1 MAEDQDNAQKTEEPT
16 QKRIDDAIK
25 RGNIAFSKE
34 VTSFI
39 MLSLLTIFVLWLSPA
54 LMKSAN
60 YTLENY
66 ITQPHNFEIN
76 FEGDDLLRLAM
87 KILADVGYLLFIPF
101 AICILGAF
109 SGSFLQNGII
119 FSPESI
125 SPDLSKISPLAGF
138 KRIFSLRSVV
148 ELIKGLIKI
157 TLITLVVY
165 VAIKSDLDSI
175 VILHELN
182 FAGILSVLAKLVSKS
197 LLAIC
202 GIMGLIAGFDYFYQ
216 RMEYIKSLRMTKQE
230 VKEEMKQTDGN
241 PEIKAKL
248 RSLRLER
255 ARKRMMAAV
264 PKADVIITNPT
275 HYSIALKYDTNKM
288 PAPQVIAKG
297 VDKVALRI
305 REVAKQNKIP
315 LVENKLLARSLYES
329 VDLEDFIHVEHY
341 EAVAKIISKVMG
353 LGNIKK

>member
-101 AICILGAF
+101 VICILGAF
-109 SGSFLQNGII
+109 IGSFLQNGII

-148 ELIKGLIKI
+148 ELVKGLVKI
-157 TLITLVVY
+157 TLVTLVVY
-165 VAIKSDLDSI
+165 IAIKSDLDSI
-175 VILHELN
+175 AILHELN

-275 HYSIALKYDTNKM
+275 HYSIALRYDSLKM
-288 PAPQVIAKG
+288 QAPQVVAKG
-297 VDKVALRI
+297 IDKVALRI
-305 REVAKQNKIP
+305 REVAKQHKIP